1 MTTQR
6 RVQIAGIL
14 VLIGLF
20 IETVTLFWAHPI
32 AFIVFVA
39 PGLVFLVAGIFFY
52 LWSLLGSSQ

>member
-20 IETVTLFWAHPI
+20 IETVTLFWTHPI

-39 PGLVFLVAGIFFY
+39 SGLVFLVAGIGFY
-52 LWSLLGSSQ
+52 LWSLLGHGQ